1 MPPSEPSKFTDFGL
15 DERLVAAV
23 EALGFDE
30 PTPIQTQAIP
40 DLLGGRDI
48 IGRART
54 GSGKTAA
61 FGLPLLDHVKDGA
74 ANVQALVLTPTR
86 ELAVQVTEALRS
98 YAAKLPVRL
107 VTVYGGVAYGPQL
120 AALRRG
126 VSVVVGTPGRVLD
139 HMRKGTLDISAL
151 QLLVLDEAD
160 EMLRMGF
167 IEDVEEVLAQSPPE
181 RQVALFS
188 ATLPPPIRTIAKK
201 YLRKPIEVQVEQRA
215 HTTVHI
221 TQRWLV
227 VPQAHKIDALAR
239 VLAEQPRGATL
250 IFARTRAGCAEA
262 ATALAARGLAV
273 DALHG
278 DLNQSAR
285 ELVLNR
291 LRNGRLDTVVATDV
305 AARGLDVEHLTH
317 VVNLDLPSDLDSYV
331 HRIGRTGRAGRAGL
345 ATSLVTPAERGKL
358 NHFARVLDTPLVQTQ
373 VPSDLDIAQRQ
384 QSYLLEEVE
393 RLLAAP
399 PSPVVAEMT
408 AKLLE
413 VAGPESTVGA
423 LLGALAQA
431 HGVPVNS
438 MASAKPPAWAR
449 KQKRDAPDK
458 RGAGER
464 WQAGK
469 GRPGRKPRGEAAG
482 PGPRRA
488 SDKRPSDKER
498 RGGPKRATP
507 RGQAEGPKGVAA
519 RALPPKSAKGRPQR
533 ASDRAKGSVPAG
545 ELELFLSMGSRRGVR
560 PQDVVGALAGDL
572 GVPSN
577 AIGRITVDR
586 NHTLVCV
593 PKDLGNQLLQGD
605 ASLHLRGQWVPLA
618 RARDRR

>member
-1 MPPSEPSKFTDFGL
+1 MPPSEPSKFADFGL

-23 EALGFDE
+23 EGLGFDE

-61 FGLPLLDHVKDGA
+61 FGLPLLDHVKEGA
-74 ANVQALVLTPTR
+74 ASVQALVLTPTR

-98 YAAKLPVRL
+98 YAKKLPVRL
-107 VTVYGGVAYGPQL
+107 VTLYGGVAYGPQL
-120 AALRRG
+120 AALRKG

-139 HMRKGTLDISAL
+139 HMRKGTLDISSL
-151 QLLVLDEAD
+151 RLLVLDEAD

-181 RQVALFS
+181 RQVALFT
-188 ATLPPPIRTIAKK
+188 ATLPPPIRKIAKK

-215 HTTVHI
+215 HTTLHI
-221 TQRWLV
+221 TQRWLL

-413 VAGPESTVGA
+413 AAGPESSIGA

-431 HGVPVNS
+431 RGVPVNS
-438 MASAKPPAWAR
+438 MASAKPPVWAR
-449 KQKRDAPDK
+449 KQKRDTTK
-458 RGAGER
+458 RGAGDS
-464 WQAGK
+464 WQAG
-469 GRPGRKPRGEAAG
+469 RAGRKPRGQAVG

-488 SDKRPSDKER
+488 ADKRTADKER
-498 RGGPKRATP
+498 RSGPKRTTP
-507 RGQAEGPKGVAA
+507 RGKAEGPKGVAK
-519 RALPPKSAKGRPQR
+519 RALPTKGRPQR
-533 ASDRAKGSVPAG
+533 GSERGTASVPRG

-572 GVPSN
+572 GVPSD

-586 NHTLVCV
+586 NHTLVCL
-593 PKDLGNQLLQGD
+593 PKDLGNRLLRGD
-605 ASLHLRGQWVPLA
+605 ASLHLRGQWVALA